1 MARTRK
7 GETGTDAATPDE
19 DSAIG
24 TPPDETAGDTEMP
37 LEPPSAAT
45 PAPEEPRRPLEAA
58 HRPEAMR
65 RGGGFLP
72 TALGGAIAAGLGFG
86 AAAYALPR
94 FWTPQVPVA
103 EITAMRD
110 GLVQQAAR
118 LDTLSKAVD
127 AAAADTTGAD
137 VASAQAA
144 FAEETG
150 AALAALRG
158 GLSALDTRISDTAAR
173 LDALDGRL
181 AALEKRPVEG
191 GAASATALEA
201 FGREMEALR
210 AEMTS
215 QKMSLAEARAQ
226 VQAEAAR
233 AAETM
238 KAAVAEAGRL
248 RTEAEETA
256 RQATVRAALGRIQ
269 AALTAGGALDPALA
283 DLKGAGVEVPPA
295 LAEQGQGVPTLEALR
310 AAFAPAAR
318 DALAASLKET
328 ASGSLWD
335 RTLAF
340 LRTQSG
346 ARSLAPREGTDPDAI
361 LSRAEAALAAG
372 DLDAAIAGIGT
383 LPADGQARM
392 AEWVTLAKRRIA
404 AAAAAAALVAE
415 LK

>member
-127 AAAADTTGAD
+127 AAAAD
-137 VASAQAA
+137 Q
-144 FAEETG
+144 
-150 AALAALRG
+150 ALR
-158 GLSALDTRISDTAAR
+158 ALDVDHAG
-173 LDALDGRL
+173 LDALDHRYL
-181 AALEKRPVEG
+181 NCIALNFGGGPVG
-191 GAASATALEA
+191 
-201 FGREMEALR
+201 
-210 AEMTS
+210 
-215 QKMSLAEARAQ
+215 
-226 VQAEAAR
+226 
-233 AAETM
+233 
-238 KAAVAEAGRL
+238 
-248 RTEAEETA
+248 
-256 RQATVRAALGRIQ
+256 
-269 AALTAGGALDPALA
+269 
-283 DLKGAGVEVPPA
+283 
-295 LAEQGQGVPTLEALR
+295 
-310 AAFAPAAR
+310 
-318 DALAASLKET
+318 
-328 ASGSLWD
+328 
-335 RTLAF
+335 
-340 LRTQSG
+340 
-346 ARSLAPREGTDPDAI
+346 
-361 LSRAEAALAAG
+361 
-372 DLDAAIAGIGT
+372 IA
-383 LPADGQARM
+383 
-392 AEWVTLAKRRIA
+392 
-404 AAAAAAALVAE
+404 
-415 LK
+415 